1 MAITI
6 KSNIDQGVNLG
17 ATANISGAN
26 LQAISSKGSPNSRIQ
41 YTLTSLPRYGQLLRG
56 NVPLAIGATFTQADL
71 IAGNIRYR
79 SDSNVLILM
88 VYFGVSVRDLDDP
101 SSPAVSVEVPIRIS
115 IPPVPPNGTTSPMN
129 VAQNGTVK
137 ATQNNINYDDLNT
150 PGKWSQI
157 FFQVLVLPE
166 FGILYINGKKATV
179 GANFTQADVNNGLI
193 SYTHIKDRNPT
204 ADKDQFIIQAR
215 DPQGN
220 ITPEFGVVDI
230 NIGLFDAPLVLVKNG
245 PLVLNQDEKKTI
257 DNTLLLASDADDP
270 NLVITYK
277 ITVLPK
283 NGILAKNNVPLTV
296 GATFTQTDIDNG
308 LLSYD
313 HDGGISIADS
323 FKFDVSH
330 SKETLLNNTF
340 NIIIKPVPNLPPLV
354 SVLPIPVDYCKS
366 VVIDKKYI
374 TISDPE
380 GKPLTELTF
389 TITELPQFGT
399 LFIKGVPAKIGD
411 KVTVN
416 DVVNNAVLSYTH
428 GCAKPEEETDLF
440 KFTVSDGVNDV
451 AAVGNIIINY
461 VKNEPPYVVT
471 NIPQQ
476 IERTSVT
483 TVDFTVLNFDDK
495 DSPAEEVLL
504 IISELPEIGT
514 LTYNGSVVTVG
525 MSFKKSIWKDV
536 KILYTV
542 STEDFD
548 IEEVSFSFTLTD
560 GTNDVGPFDHF
571 FRFPPPPRGCPTL
584 TNEPIS
590 MRYLE
595 TKLIDKDH
603 LFATDPDVKPV
614 NLIFTVTKVPQY
626 GDFTFYGSPT
636 SVESKISVRDIMNNA
651 IAYKQT
657 TGTPD
662 TDEIHFTLSNGVCEI
677 DLIFTINFERSLFS
691 VINNPLTVIA
701 CGEGTIKG
709 GDNPPLNPADVNL
722 LYSNKLST
730 DPKTIAYTI
739 TTSVR
744 SGIITVNGIETN
756 TFTQDDLNNGVV
768 KYQHDCSD
776 SLTDQFEF
784 SVTNGT
790 ETLNAIFEII
800 ITPIDNP
807 PTLVNNGITVGELSC
822 KIINGGEI
830 SANDDNASAA
840 ELVFQLITLPQHG
853 NLTKNGQILNPAD
866 TFTYEDILNGF
877 VSYCNTVEDQLTDAF
892 EITVTDGVNEPVGP
906 EEVLVT
912 IIPLPEPELINRV
925 LSMAVCSERTITGG
939 FLSIAN
945 YSIENDKKDAIF
957 TVTRLPDIGFLKK
970 NGIPM
975 NVNETFTLDDI
986 GAGVVTYQNDTMN
999 DEPQSFDFTLSS
1011 PDISATGTF
1020 NIVFNASFNPPWVC
1034 VNDGMVVMEKST
1046 TKLPQDS
1053 LQMCDI
1059 DLDADGD
1066 INTYPPMSSY
1076 SVDSEVVGD
1085 SLRYIQFLSVDSGRT
1100 YSYNL
1105 NVTSGS
1111 VRVAVTDIVTN
1122 KLVSTACVTSSSTGS
1137 FVIPQYVYEV
1147 SVDIQIGC
1155 NNSTENTWNLV
1166 FTG

>member
-17 ATANISGAN
+17 ATANISGSN
-26 LQAISSKGSPNSRIQ
+26 LQAISSKGTPNSRIQ
-41 YTLTSLPRYGQLLRG
+41 YTLRSFPQYGQLLRG
-56 NVPLAIGATFTQADL
+56 NVPLTIGATFTQADL

-88 VYFGVSVRDLDDP
+88 VYFGVTVRDLDDP
-101 SSPAVSVEVPIRIS
+101 SSVDVAVEVPIRIS

-166 FGILYINGKKATV
+166 FGTLFINGKRATV

-193 SYTHIKDRNPT
+193 SYTHIKDRNPN
-204 ADKDQFIIQAR
+204 ADKDQFIIQSR

-220 ITPEFGVVDI
+220 ITPDFGVVDI

-245 PLVLNQDEKKTI
+245 PLILNQDEKKTI
-257 DNTLLLASDADDP
+257 DNTLLLASDEDDP
-270 NLVITYK
+270 NLVVTYK
-277 ITVLPK
+277 ITALPK
-283 NGILAKNNVPLTV
+283 NGILAKNDVPLV
-296 GATFTQTDIDNG
+296 IGGTFTQTDIDNG

-330 SKETLLNNTF
+330 SKQTLANNTF

-354 SVLPIPVDYCKS
+354 SILPILVDYCKS

-389 TITELPQFGT
+389 TINELPKLGT

-428 GCAKPEEETDLF
+428 GCAKPEELADLF
-440 KFTVSDGVNDV
+440 KFTVSDGVNNV
-451 AAVGNIIINY
+451 ASTGNILINY
-461 VKNEPPYVVT
+461 VKNEPPFVVT
-471 NIPQQ
+471 NIQQ
-476 IERTSVT
+476 LIERTSTT
-483 TVDFTVLNFDDK
+483 TVDFNVLNFDDK

-504 IISELPEIGT
+504 IISKLPEIGT
-514 LTYNGSVVTVG
+514 LTYNGAPVTVG
-525 MSFKKSIWKDV
+525 MSFKKSTWKDT

-542 STEDFD
+542 ATDDFT

-560 GTNDVGPFDHF
+560 GTNDVGPFDHW

-584 TNEPIS
+584 TNEPIN

-595 TKLIDKDH
+595 TKLIDQSH

-614 NLIFTVTKVPQY
+614 NLVFTITKLPLY
-626 GDFTFYGSPT
+626 GQFTFYGSPT
-636 SVESKISVRDIMNNA
+636 SVDSKISVRDIMNNA

-662 TDEIHFTLSNGVCEI
+662 ADEIHFKLSNGVCEI
-677 DLIFTINFERSLFS
+677 ELVFVINFDRSLFA
-691 VINNPLTVIA
+691 VINNPLTVVE
-701 CGEGTIKG
+701 CSEGTIKG

-722 LYSNKLST
+722 LYTNKLST
-730 DPKTIAYTI
+730 DPRTIAYTV
-739 TTSVR
+739 TNNVN
-744 SGIITVNGIETN
+744 SGILTVNGIESN
-756 TFTQDDLNNGVV
+756 TFTQYDLNIGAV
-768 KYQHDCSD
+768 KYKHDCST
-776 SLTDQFEF
+776 STTDQFEF

-800 ITPIDNP
+800 ITPIDRP
-807 PTLVNNGITVGELSC
+807 PTLDNNGITVGELSC
-822 KIINGGEI
+822 KVINSGEL
-830 SANDDNASAA
+830 SANDDNATAS

-853 NLTKNGQILNPAD
+853 NITKNGQILGTAG
-866 TFTYEDILNGF
+866 TFTYEDLLNGF
-877 VSYCNTVEDQLTDAF
+877 ISYCNTVEDQLTDIF
-892 EITVTDGVNEPVGP
+892 TITVTDGVNDPVGP
-906 EEVLVT
+906 EDVNVT

-925 LSMAVCSERTITGG
+925 FSMAVCSERTITGS
-939 FLSIAN
+939 FLGIAN
-945 YSIENDKKDAIF
+945 YPIQDDKADAIF
-957 TVTRLPDIGFLKK
+957 TVTRLPDVGILKK
-970 NGIPM
+970 NGIPL

-986 GAGVVTYQNDTMN
+986 SAGVVTYQNDSMN
-999 DEPQSFDFTLSS
+999 DAVQSFDFSLVS
-1011 PDISATGTF
+1011 PDVNTTGTF
-1020 NIVFNASFNPPWVC
+1020 NIIFTASFNPPWVC
-1034 VNDGMVVMEKST
+1034 VNDGMTVMEKST
-1046 TKLPQDS
+1046 TRLPQDS

-1059 DLDADGD
+1059 DLDADGA
-1066 INTYPPMSSY
+1066 INIYPSMATY

-1085 SLRYIQFLSVDSGRT
+1085 SLRYIQFLSVDAGKT
-1100 YSYNL
+1100 YNYNL

-1111 VRVAVTDIVTN
+1111 VRIAVTDIVTN
-1122 KLVSTACVTSSSTGS
+1122 KLVSTACITTTSSGS

-1155 NNSTENTWNLV
+1155 NNTTDNTWNLA